1 MSNVSYFSG
10 VLKGKGKS
18 TWFDFELY
26 KKIIDYSYLQG
37 TRAIKLNYVNEP
49 LIRKDIIQFIEY
61 AKKVGILD
69 IYLSTNGMLLN
80 EKMSNQ
86 LIDSGLTRIQIS
98 IDAVSED
105 TYQKVR
111 PGGKLKTVISN
122 LNNFIKLKKQKNK
135 LIPLTRVNFVKKLL

>member
-1 MSNVSYFSG
+1 M
-10 VLKGKGKS
+10 
-18 TWFDFELY
+18 
-26 KKIIDYSYLQG
+26 
-37 TRAIKLNYVNEP
+37 
-49 LIRKDIIQFIEY
+49 
-61 AKKVGILD
+61 
-69 IYLSTNGMLLN
+69 LN

-135 LIPLTRVNFVKKLL
+135 LVPLTRGPVRRKLL